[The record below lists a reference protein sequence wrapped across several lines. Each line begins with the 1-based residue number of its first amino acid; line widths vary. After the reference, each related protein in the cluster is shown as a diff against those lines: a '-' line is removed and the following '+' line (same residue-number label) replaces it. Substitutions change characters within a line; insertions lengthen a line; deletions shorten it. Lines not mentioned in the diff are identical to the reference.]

1 MNTNLRTQPSWGEK
15 LLSCE
20 KSERARTTYIGQCK
34 KLTSVLWPNPFHLK
48 KKKKKEGFESNEG
61 FWGFPDSTAS
71 QRTKRILKGQIV
83 SS

>member
-20 KSERARTTYIGQCK
+20 KSERASK
-34 KLTSVLWPNPFHLK
+34 K